1 MEFAGRGARPL
12 PGQAWPAQQRGPG
25 VWRPASVKPRGE
37 GARPLP
43 NHAAWNNLTRKR
55 KAPEMVAGDWGSVG
69 GSGSRGRNA
78 GTWPEESCGF
88 AGPAAGSRGAAPCA
102 GACPVLPRR
111 RRLHNRR
118 RLVRALH
125 QLLHHRISPLTFHRR
140 LWGLVA
146 AGGRRRRRAFR
157 RHGTPRGEALTG
169 GGSAPSLRGRRQA
182 LPEAGELFRTV
193 LGTGGRGALPER
205 GSRPAEGSSAP
216 WPTPTGRGTTAKP
229 PLANCQPSPVDYR
242 LLTPAADRFG
252 VPPAVK
258 EGAGST
264 AQAGHRGAAAAAER
278 GEASGARLLGR
289 LNANREHHL
298 YSRLLARQKDALQL
312 CQADASGDT
321 RGLEQPKG
329 GSLNRPK
336 PAEAGSSNQEPGSGG
351 RGQAEAVEVNGHGVS
366 DPDDVQRSESGDG
379 RPRPAPAAEDGA
391 IIISHVCSIG
401 EQMAEQLF
409 GGEED
414 EDGGG
419 KHGLPGGA
427 GDSETEGTAP
437 EQPRAGTNHVAV
449 MSDDHVTCIH
459 GLLDEYIQAY
469 GSLIPL
475 NTDEVVEK
483 LQDVFEEDFATPHRK
498 TMIHHVMQ
506 SYHRM
511 VGNSAVRNFRVT
523 YKRHVLTMDD
533 LSTLYGQNW
542 LNDQVMNMYGDL
554 VMDSVPDKVHFF
566 NSFFYDKLRTKGY
579 DGVKRWT
586 KNVDI
591 FNKDLLLIPI
601 HLEVHWSL
609 ISVDVRQRTIT
620 YFDSQRTLNRRCP
633 KHIGKYLQAEAVK
646 KNRQDFYEDWKGY
659 FKMNVAR
666 QNNDSDCG
674 AFVLQFCKCLAL
686 EQPFSFTQQDMPKLR
701 RQIYKELCNCKLA
714 V

>member
-1 MEFAGRGARPL
+1 MRDSRSREGGRFWAAVEPACRDGRMEFAGSRGSE
-12 PGQAWPAQQRGPG
+12 AWLVQQQRRGSG
-25 VWRPASVKPRGE
+25 GCRPAAVKPQGDVS
-37 GARPLP
+37 RPLP
-43 NHAAWNNLTRKR
+43 NHAGWNNVARKR
-55 KAPEMVAGDWGSVG
+55 KAPGIPSGDWGLVPSW
-69 GSGSRGRNA
+69 GRDT
-78 GTWPEESCGF
+78 GTWQDGGCGF
-88 AGPAAGSRGAAPCA
+88 AGPAVSCA
-102 GACPVLPRR
+102 GGSCLRR
-111 RRLHNRR
+111 RRFQKRR

-125 QLLHHRISPLTFHRR
+125 LLLYHRISPLTFHRR
-140 LWGLVA
+140 LWGLFTA
-146 AGGRRRRRAFR
+146 AGRRRRRRAVR
-157 RHGTPRGEALTG
+157 RNTGEALTG
-169 GGSAPSLRGRRQA
+169 GGSHLSHHQT

-193 LGTGGRGALPER
+193 PGTGGCGPLTER
-205 GSRPAEGSSAP
+205 GTRPTDGNAGL
-216 WPTPTGRGTTAKP
+216 WPKPTAKP
-229 PLANCQPSPVDYR
+229 PLANCQPSPIDYR
-242 LLTPAADRFG
+242 LLTPASDRLG
-252 VPPAVK
+252 VPSAVK
-258 EGAGST
+258 DVARGGT
-264 AQAGHRGAAAAAER
+264 AEC
-278 GEASGARLLGR
+278 GEASSARLLGR
-289 LNANREHHL
+289 LNADREHPL

-321 RGLEQPKG
+321 VSLEQPKG
-329 GSLNRPK
+329 GTLNRAK
-336 PAEAGSSNQEPGSGG
+336 PAEAGSSNREPASGV
-351 RGQAEAVEVNGHGVS
+351 RGLAEAVEVNGHAAS
-366 DPDDVQRSESGDG
+366 DPDDAQRSEGGDG
-379 RPRPAPAAEDGA
+379 GRRTLAEDNA
-391 IIISHVCSIG
+391 IVISHVCSIG

-414 EDGGG
+414 GAAGG

-427 GDSETEGTAP
+427 GDSETEGSAP
-437 EQPRAGTNHVAV
+437 EPPRTGTNHVAV
-449 MSDDHVTCIH
+449 MSDEHVTCIH

-511 VGNSAVRNFRVT
+511 VGNNAVRNFRVT

-554 VMDSVPDKVHFF
+554 VMDTVPDKVHFF

-609 ISVDVRQRTIT
+609 ISVDVRQKTIT

-633 KHIGKYLQAEAVK
+633 KHIGKYLQAEAIK
-646 KNRQDFYEDWKGY
+646 KNRHDFYEDWKGY

-701 RQIYKELCNCKLA
+701 RQIYKELCNCKLT